1 MILSVYTPYITIKIQ
16 HIWVSQLLSHSP
28 KAGIKTRIKRI
39 LREHRSLNMENAMRK
54 LLIATMNQGKAKEIK
69 ALLSD
74 LPIDLVTPDQLD
86 LHLLFKEDGNTY
98 TENATKKA
106 LAYAEATDLLTL
118 ADDSGLEVD
127 ALDGSPGLFS
137 ARFSP
142 KPNATD
148 ADRRAFL
155 LEKLNGLPRPWKA
168 RFRCVVALHDAKK
181 GIFHSEGI
189 CQGEI
194 VPEERGKKGFGY
206 DPIFQVAGGRQT
218 MAELSMEEKN
228 KLSHR
233 AIAVLEIKPTIVE
246 LFDF

>member
-1 MILSVYTPYITIKIQ
+1 
-16 HIWVSQLLSHSP
+16 
-28 KAGIKTRIKRI
+28 
-39 LREHRSLNMENAMRK
+39 
-54 LLIATMNQGKAKEIK
+54 MNQGKAKEIK
-69 ALLSD
+69 ALLRD
-74 LPIDLVTPDQLD
+74 LPIDLVTPEQLD
-86 LHLLFKEDGNTY
+86 LQVLLKEDGSTY

-106 LAYAEATDLLTL
+106 LVYAEASDLLTL

-155 LEKLNGLPRPWKA
+155 LEKLYGLPRPWKA
-168 RFRCVVALHDAKK
+168 RFRCVVALYDPRK
-181 GIFHSEGI
+181 GIFHSEGT

-194 VPEERGKKGFGY
+194 VPEERGTKGFGY
-206 DPIFQVAGGRQT
+206 DPIFQVDGLQRT

-233 AIAVLEIKPTIVE
+233 ALAVLAIKPMMVE
-246 LFDF
+246 LFDS